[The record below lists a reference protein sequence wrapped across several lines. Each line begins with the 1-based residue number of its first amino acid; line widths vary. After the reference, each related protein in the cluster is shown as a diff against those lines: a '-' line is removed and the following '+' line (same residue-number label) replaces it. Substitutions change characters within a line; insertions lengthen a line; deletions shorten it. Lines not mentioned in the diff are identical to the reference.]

1 MNTVITYFYLTL
13 LVLPFNLNVIL
24 AILFLFKLKR
34 LENDNIKKLILCIP
48 GYSLF
53 FLPYFFKDLM
63 LYAINGI
70 ETRNIE
76 IMRFL
81 VEINFLIFFSSFALY
96 QGIKKI
102 K

>member
-53 FLPYFFKDLM
+53 FYH
-63 LYAINGI
+63 
-70 ETRNIE
+70 
-76 IMRFL
+76 
-81 VEINFLIFFSSFALY
+81 IFS
-96 QGIKKI
+96 KI
-102 K
+102 